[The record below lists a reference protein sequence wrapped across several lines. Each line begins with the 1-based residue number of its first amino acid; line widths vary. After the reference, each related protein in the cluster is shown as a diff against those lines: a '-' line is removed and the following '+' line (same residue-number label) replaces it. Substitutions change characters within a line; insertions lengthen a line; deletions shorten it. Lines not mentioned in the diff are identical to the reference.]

1 LGVHRKSLSAFIFGI
16 SSSFGGDRV
25 GFVPDIKNMAT
36 SLRRTLVQHIFALHL
51 PAMQN
56 QIASYLFQHKT
67 CPLPGLGTLSV
78 LHSGAEAD
86 FTNKSIAAPKSFIE
100 FSDTETD
107 ATGLLNYL
115 SATSGGSTYEVS
127 EALDHFCDNLRNKM
141 TVQSDVQLGSIGS
154 FFVDASGKI
163 NFKPEELS
171 AAFVQPVYAER
182 VIHPD
187 AEHQILVG
195 DKETT
200 NTVMTELLAPK
211 AENKD
216 RWWIWAIVLALV
228 GIAALVFYFTAFNG
242 TAPFG
247 NVINYIHS

>member
-1 LGVHRKSLSAFIFGI
+1 
-16 SSSFGGDRV
+16 
-25 GFVPDIKNMAT
+25 
-36 SLRRTLVQHIFALHL
+36 
-51 PAMQN
+51 MQN

-78 LHSGAEAD
+78 IHSGAEAD

-100 FSDTETD
+100 FSDTQTD

-115 SATSGGSTYEVS
+115 SATFGGNTYEVS

-141 TVQSDVQLGSIGS
+141 TLQPDVELENLGS
-154 FFVDASGKI
+154 FFVDVSGKI
-163 NFKPEELS
+163 NFKPAELP
-171 AAFVQPVYAER
+171 AVLAQPVFAER

-211 AENKD
+211 SETKD
-216 RWWIWAIVLALV
+216 RWWIWAIVLGLV
-228 GIAALVFYFTAFNG
+228 GIATVVIYFTVFNG
-242 TAPFG
+242 TSAFG
-247 NVINYIHS
+247 NAINYIHS

>member
-1 LGVHRKSLSAFIFGI
+1 MRG
-16 SSSFGGDRV
+16 SFV
-25 GFVPDIKNMAT
+25 
-36 SLRRTLVQHIFALHL
+36 LHIFAQHL
-51 PAMQN
+51 PAMQH

-78 LHSGAEAD
+78 LYSGAEAD

-100 FSDTETD
+100 FSETETD
-107 ATGLLNYL
+107 ATSLLNYL
-115 SATSGGSTYEVS
+115 AATLGGSTYEVS
-127 EALDHFCDNLRNKM
+127 EALDHFCDNLRNKI
-141 TVQSDVQLGSIGS
+141 TQQPDVPLENLGS

-163 NFKPEELS
+163 NFKPEELP
-171 AAFVQPVYAER
+171 AVFTQPVFAER

-211 AENKD
+211 SAIKD
-216 RWWIWAIVLALV
+216 RWWIWAIVLGLV
-228 GIAALVFYFTAFNG
+228 GIAAIVIYSTTGKGTTAF
-242 TAPFG
+242 G
-247 NVINYIHS
+247 NAINYIHS

>member
-1 LGVHRKSLSAFIFGI
+1 
-16 SSSFGGDRV
+16 
-25 GFVPDIKNMAT
+25 
-36 SLRRTLVQHIFALHL
+36 
-51 PAMQN
+51 MQN

-78 LHSGAEAD
+78 LNSGAEAD
-86 FTNKSIAAPKSFIE
+86 FTDKSIAAPKSYIE

-107 ATGLLNYL
+107 ASGLLNYL
-115 SATSGGSTYEVS
+115 SATLGGSNYEVS
-127 EALDHFCDNLRNKM
+127 EALDHFCDNLRNEM
-141 TVQSDVQLGSIGS
+141 TAHPDVQLESIGS

-163 NFKPEELS
+163 NFKQQELP
-171 AAFVQPVYAER
+171 AAFTQPVFAER

-211 AENKD
+211 SEAKD
-216 RWWIWAIVLALV
+216 RWWIWAIVLGLIV
-228 GIAALVFYFTAFNG
+228 IAAVVIYFTTFEG
-242 TAPFG
+242 TASFG
-247 NVINYIHS
+247 NAINYIHS

>member
-1 LGVHRKSLSAFIFGI
+1 
-16 SSSFGGDRV
+16 
-25 GFVPDIKNMAT
+25 
-36 SLRRTLVQHIFALHL
+36 
-51 PAMQN
+51 MQN

-86 FTNKSIAAPKSFIE
+86 FTNKLIAAPKSFIE
-100 FSDTETD
+100 FSETETD

-127 EALDHFCDNLRNKM
+127 EALDHFCDDLRNKM
-141 TVQSDVQLGSIGS
+141 TAQPDVQLESIGS

-163 NFKPEELS
+163 NFKQENLP
-171 AAFVQPVYAER
+171 AAFAQAVFAER

-200 NTVMTELLAPK
+200 NTVMTEFLAPK
-211 AENKD
+211 SETKD

-228 GIAALVFYFTAFNG
+228 GITAIVIYFTAFNG
-242 TAPFG
+242 TGAFG

>member
-1 LGVHRKSLSAFIFGI
+1 
-16 SSSFGGDRV
+16 
-25 GFVPDIKNMAT
+25 
-36 SLRRTLVQHIFALHL
+36 
-51 PAMQN
+51 MQS

-78 LHSGAEAD
+78 LHSAAEAD
-86 FTNKSIAAPKSFIE
+86 FTDKSIAAPKSFIE

-115 SATSGGSTYEVS
+115 SVTSGGNTYEVS

-141 TVQSDVQLGSIGS
+141 TAQPDAQLESIGS

-163 NFKPEELS
+163 NFKPEELP
-171 AAFVQPVYAER
+171 AAFRQPVFAER

-200 NTVMTELLAPK
+200 NTVMTEFLAPK
-211 AENKD
+211 SETKD
-216 RWWIWAIVLALV
+216 RWWIWAIMLGLI
-228 GIAALVFYFTAFNG
+228 GIAAVVIYFTAFNG
-242 TAPFG
+242 TDAFG
-247 NVINYIHS
+247 NAINYIHS